1 MSLADLALAASR
13 FCAAALNLDRRL
25 KAGPVVSANGG
36 RGSVNIQLV
45 KSKTFHVRGITDGI
59 LALSRRS
66 SHLSPNRSRVPVHR
80 KSQGRQTVLYLHP
93 FNLPFGKTGLQRVT
107 EALKEKSERVGYTSV
122 KCGHFPVFG
131 AIRCAVEYLGHHDH
145 PCPPRRKISDGLNLF
160 RGWIYALIIGTRR
173 YGRVAG
179 GAHASPRTP
188 IVGFFFMRN
197 YI

>member
-1 MSLADLALAASR
+1 MADLALAASR

-45 KSKTFHVRGITDGI
+45 KSKHPSPWNHRRN
-59 LALSRRS
+59 SRP
-66 SHLSPNRSRVPVHR
+66 LSPLFPSLTKPFTRAGASE
-80 KSQGRQTVLYLHP
+80 KSGQADCSIFTSFQFTVW
-93 FNLPFGKTGLQRVT
+93 KTGLQRVT
-107 EALKEKSERVGYTSV
+107 EALKEKSERVGYECQMRAFSSV
-122 KCGHFPVFG
+122 WCNQM
-131 AIRCAVEYLGHHDH
+131 CSCEYLGHHDH

-160 RGWIYALIIGTRR
+160 RGWIYALIVGTRR

-188 IVGFFFMRN
+188 IVGFFFHGE
-197 YI
+197 IG